1 MVADIAFHKG
11 DLVEN
16 LGNVLFRASGKV
28 VEDCDAI
35 TTGDE
40 GISKVRAD
48 ETGTTGDESA
58 HGCESI
64 FYLSLLSAGSGY
76 MQVVLRKVGE
86 ASCMKSTGA
95 TFRKY
100 SSAGVDWASWF
111 LGIGLGLTLALQVT
125 TMRKSDISSVY
136 AVVASVSRLAA
147 LTGTFFAVVG
157 IFLIARIPWVERG
170 VGLMRR
176 SGLGE

>member
-1 MVADIAFHKG
+1 
-11 DLVEN
+11 
-16 LGNVLFRASGKV
+16 
-28 VEDCDAI
+28 
-35 TTGDE
+35 
-40 GISKVRAD
+40 
-48 ETGTTGDESA
+48 
-58 HGCESI
+58 
-64 FYLSLLSAGSGY
+64 

-86 ASCMKSTGA
+86 TSCMKSTGA

-125 TMRKSDISSVY
+125 TMGKSDISSVY

-170 VGLMRR
+170 VGHD
-176 SGLGE
+176 